1 MALLNTSD
9 KQVQS
14 QVFEL
19 EERLKR
25 LACKRGCFVVS
36 LLEMCRSQATN
47 LKTQNQYDQPE
58 RLANG
63 DSNTGTPIVE
73 KSFAEAKMQDELYAR
88 HELKSGFDEE
98 LITKAKKAFD
108 EAVAILEAA

>member
-9 KQVQS
+9 KKIQA

-25 LACKRGCFVVS
+25 LACKKGCFIVS

-47 LKTQNQYDQPE
+47 LMTQHQYDPDE
-58 RLANG
+58 RLAKG
-63 DSNTGTPIVE
+63 DS
-73 KSFAEAKMQDELYAR
+73 
-88 HELKSGFDEE
+88 
-98 LITKAKKAFD
+98 KASASI
-108 EAVAILEAA
+108 AG